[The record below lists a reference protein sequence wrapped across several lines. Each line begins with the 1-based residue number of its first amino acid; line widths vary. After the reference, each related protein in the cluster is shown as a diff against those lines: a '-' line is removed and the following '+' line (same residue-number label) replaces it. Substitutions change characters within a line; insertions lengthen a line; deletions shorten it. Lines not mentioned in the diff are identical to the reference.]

1 MDRGDVSWILTSSAL
16 VFIMTP
22 GLAFFYG
29 GLAKRKNVVNTIM
42 MSAILMG
49 IGSLL
54 WVLVGFSLSFS
65 GDIGGVIGNLGWFGL
80 NFDTLNDATLP
91 IPTR

>member
-1 MDRGDVSWILTSSAL
+1 MDRGDVAWILTSSAL

-54 WVLVGFSLSFS
+54 WVLVGFTLSFS
-65 GDIGGVIGNLGWFGL
+65 GDIGGVIETSAGSPEL
-80 NFDTLNDATLP
+80 
-91 IPTR
+91 